1 MPITKVGED
10 LIKTAVTLPE
20 YLSSGAK
27 GLWDILGRVGTK
39 ADDIRQQVKPGLG
52 RGVIHSV
59 AKPVTSASKFL
70 YHRPEVA
77 IPLALGTLLVGNSIL
92 KGARKNMYHV
102 DPTYN
107 LTSST
112 ALGGTRYNDPEKI
125 EEYKKQNLLMI

>member
-1 MPITKVGED
+1 MPITKVGEE

-27 GLWDILGRVGTK
+27 GLWDILGRTGHK
-39 ADDIRQQVKPGLG
+39 ADDIRQKIKPGLG
-52 RGVIHSV
+52 RGFLRTVS
-59 AKPVTSASKFL
+59 KPVAAAGKFL

-77 IPLALGTLLVGNSIL
+77 VPLAFGATLVGKGLLS
-92 KGARKNMYHV
+92 GARKNMYHV

-112 ALGGTRYNDPEKI
+112 ALGGTRYNDPDKI